1 MGVFRLDSD
10 LVKIGLMAE
19 ELGVSVKTV
28 YNWINVDKL
37 RMPKPGYVNRMDAYE
52 VWLEQKNIRKIHSYF
67 MSVQGIKR
75 DANGRFISTPEEG
88 EQSGE

>member
-1 MGVFRLDSD
+1 MEHDW
-10 LVKIGLMAE
+10 VKINLMAE

-28 YNWINVDKL
+28 YNWISVGKL
-37 RMPKPGYVNRMDAYE
+37 KRVRPGYVHRMDAYE

-75 DANGRFISTPEEG
+75 DANGRFISKDDDTDV
-88 EQSGE
+88 